1 MVADLKR
8 RRVHGWLT
16 WSLAWYL
23 QQTNKSVSR
32 IGLRHITEDERLDT
46 GDACTRYDTK
56 CGPSGQKR
64 AQRVPKRAQERFG
77 RKMGPEGPS
86 QRVCV
91 KEGRF
96 SDGTFPIGK
105 VTFLV
110 FARTCV
116 KILNCFW
123 KMMKKINGKPYLRTR
138 IALRV
143 VVWWP
148 FCDFFFKNLI
158 PTLVKVSIGPCGAW
172 KRYKR
177 FFNRCHF
184 FQGKSIGFEMRAAMK
199 KNGVEEGF

>member
-1 MVADLKR
+1 M
-8 RRVHGWLT
+8 
-16 WSLAWYL
+16 
-23 QQTNKSVSR
+23 SR

-64 AQRVPKRAQERFG
+64 AQRVPKRAEERFG

-110 FARTCV
+110 FSRTRV
-116 KILNCFW
+116 KILN
-123 KMMKKINGKPYLRTR
+123 
-138 IALRV
+138 
-143 VVWWP
+143 
-148 FCDFFFKNLI
+148 FFLKNDE
-158 PTLVKVSIGPCGAW
+158 
-172 KRYKR
+172 
-177 FFNRCHF
+177 
-184 FQGKSIGFEMRAAMK
+184 KS
-199 KNGVEEGF
+199 